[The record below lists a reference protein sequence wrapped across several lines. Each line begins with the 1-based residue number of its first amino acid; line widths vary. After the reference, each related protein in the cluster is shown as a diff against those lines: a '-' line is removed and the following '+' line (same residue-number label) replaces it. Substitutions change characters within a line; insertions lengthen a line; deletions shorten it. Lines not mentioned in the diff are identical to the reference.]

1 MADACPI
8 PTPEERIYNEVFFRV
23 TDEMKRKIAAVID
36 ETYKDAAAG
45 LKAVGSHED
54 PPHPEFLVAL
64 AEESLMLRM
73 CGATPETDM
82 VGNPAMAKSMAQNLL
97 NRAGRWQRIL
107 DGRAAETPLMT

>member
-1 MADACPI
+1 MATACPI
-8 PTPEERIYNEVFFRV
+8 PTPEECRYNEVFFRV
-23 TDEMKRKIAAVID
+23 TDEMKRKIAAVIE

-45 LKAVGSHED
+45 LQAVDAQED

-82 VGNPAMAKSMAQNLL
+82 VGNPALAKGMAQNLL
-97 NRAGRWQRIL
+97 NRAGRWQSIL
-107 DGRAAETPLMT
+107 DERAAETQLAT